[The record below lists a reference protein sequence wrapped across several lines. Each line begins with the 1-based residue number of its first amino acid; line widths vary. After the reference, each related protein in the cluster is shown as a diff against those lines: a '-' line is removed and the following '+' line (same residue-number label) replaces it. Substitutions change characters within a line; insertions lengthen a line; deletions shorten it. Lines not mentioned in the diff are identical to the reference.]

1 VPLCGSRI
9 GKLETAQNVQNART
23 GAGRP
28 PGCLIVLSDKIPNIQ
43 NPAKNLTSLACF
55 DLVTDHAKPCC
66 TDGISLANNLNG
78 ESFKNSDVP
87 MLPMVAYGAYPHVA
101 VGIGTSL
108 GECPILA
115 IGIGRNRQ
123 TYSIVGE
130 FMGVMGDQ
138 AMSAY
143 EFAYAGARRLHPIGT
158 ELTTPCK

>member
-1 VPLCGSRI
+1 VPD
-9 GKLETAQNVQNART
+9 RT
-23 GAGRP
+23 
-28 PGCLIVLSDKIPNIQ
+28 LSQ
-43 NPAKNLTSLACF
+43 NPEYSESSKESDQSSHALTVSQTMRNLVALTGYYR
-55 DLVTDHAKPCC
+55 V
-66 TDGISLANNLNG
+66 SLANNVNG
-78 ESFKNSDVP
+78 ESFNNIDVP

-138 AMSAY
+138 AMSMY
-143 EFAYAGARRLHPIGT
+143 SWHE
-158 ELTTPCK
+158 